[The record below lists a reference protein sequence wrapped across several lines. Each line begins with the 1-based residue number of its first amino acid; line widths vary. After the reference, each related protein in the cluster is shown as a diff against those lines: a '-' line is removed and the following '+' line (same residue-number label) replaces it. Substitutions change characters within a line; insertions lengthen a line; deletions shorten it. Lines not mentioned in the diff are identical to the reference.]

1 MKSNRQK
8 NPTRTTKQAAQP
20 GHDHCVLEILAIVN
34 TTLGPLSDIHLG
46 LCSEHGLLPV
56 KLGGAI
62 DVAKFVLGVVIAAQN
77 PRRSARMTQ

>member
-20 GHDHCVLEILAIVN
+20 WHDHSVLEVLAIVN
-34 TTLGPLSDIHLG
+34 TTLGRLSDIHLNQ
-46 LCSEHGLLPV
+46 CSEHGLLPV